1 MDLTQLALLA
11 LGFLVVAVVLK
22 AILRTVKF
30 FVVLGLLLFLMGTVY
45 YGYDT
50 VMARLPFTG
59 AVVVEPAQEGPD
71 SVVQDLEAF
80 EAELDLLLG
89 LPP

>member
-1 MDLTQLALLA
+1 MDLTQFALLA

-59 AVVVEPAQEGPD
+59 AVVVEPTQEGPD
-71 SVVQDLEAF
+71 SLVQDLEAF